1 MPVIVASRGGGKRD
15 GFFAGGGANMDE
27 TWFAPVCTYC
37 ERADGS
43 FWAEPVNA
51 LSNAAFLI
59 AAEAVA
65 WRERQAPRRDPV
77 VLGLAGL
84 VAVIGLGSFLFHT
97 LAVRWSLLADV
108 IPIAAFIHAYFFLAM
123 RRFFAFGPGPA
134 LAATLLFAAFGFGLE
149 PALDILFGPALA
161 AATNGSLGYA
171 PAILALLG
179 VGTGLLMPR
188 GGHDPARH
196 AAGVSLLG
204 LAGLF
209 ALSLAFR
216 TLDRSLCASLPL
228 GTHFLWHVLNAG
240 VLGGLLV
247 TALRYRA
254 RRG

>member
-1 MPVIVASRGGGKRD
+1 
-15 GFFAGGGANMDE
+15 MDE
-27 TWFAPVCTYC
+27 TWFAPVCAYC

-51 LSNAAFLI
+51 LSNVAFLI
-59 AAEAVA
+59 AAGAVA
-65 WRERQAPRRDPV
+65 WRERRGARPDPV
-77 VLGLAGL
+77 ILVLAGL

-149 PALDILFGPALA
+149 PALDILLGPALA
-161 AATNGSLGYA
+161 AATNGSIAYV
-171 PAILALLG
+171 PAILALVG
-179 VGTGLLMPR
+179 VGAGLLVPQRGGRDPARYAAGTGLL
-188 GGHDPARH
+188 AI
-196 AAGVSLLG
+196 
-204 LAGLF
+204 AGLF

-228 GTHFLWHVLNAG
+228 GTHFLWHILNAG
-240 VLGGLLV
+240 VLSALLV
-247 TALRYRA
+247 TALRYRS